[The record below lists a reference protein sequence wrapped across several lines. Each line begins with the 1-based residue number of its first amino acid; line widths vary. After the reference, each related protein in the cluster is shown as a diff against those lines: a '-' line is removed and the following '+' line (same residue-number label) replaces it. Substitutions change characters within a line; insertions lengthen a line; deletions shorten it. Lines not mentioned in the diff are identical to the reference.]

1 MKFISYNVNGLRSAF
16 NKGLKDFIDKEKA
29 DILFIEEIKLP
40 INFKDEL
47 LNIKGYKYCIN
58 YSNKNGYSGVIFY
71 YKKEP
76 INIINKI
83 GYDRFDNEGRFLL
96 LEYET
101 YILIGVYMPHGGRY
115 KENLDYKLE
124 SYNRLFDIL
133 NKYKNKRIILL
144 GDFNIAHTFDDVER
158 AKNNTNNIMFT
169 EEERKEID
177 KIISYN
183 LIDSF
188 RVFNK
193 GKGYYT
199 WFPYAF
205 NAKER
210 NLGWR
215 IDYIFISK
223 DILNKLK
230 KSYILK
236 ETSYSDHC
244 PIISYIDI

>member
-1 MKFISYNVNGLRSAF
+1 MKIISYNVNGLRSAF
-16 NKGLKDFIDKEKA
+16 NNGFKDFINVQKA
-29 DILFIEEIKLP
+29 DILFIEEVKLP
-40 INFKDEL
+40 IAFKSKL
-47 LNIKGYKYCIN
+47 LDIKGYKYHIN
-58 YSNKNGYSGVIFY
+58 YSNKNGYSGVMFY

-76 INIINKI
+76 INIIDKL
-83 GYDRFDNEGRFLL
+83 GYERFDNEGRFLL
-96 LEYET
+96 FEYES
-101 YILIGVYMPHGGRY
+101 YIIIGVYMPHGGRY

-124 SYNRLFDIL
+124 AYEKLFSLLDR
-133 NKYKNKRIILL
+133 YKDKNVILL
-144 GDFNIAHTFDDVER
+144 GDFNVAHTFDDVEK
-158 AKNNTNNIMFT
+158 AKSNINNIMFT
-169 EEERKEID
+169 EEERQKID
-177 KIISYN
+177 KIINYN
-183 LIDSF
+183 FIDAF

-193 GKGYYT
+193 EKGNYT

-236 ETSYSDHC
+236 EASYSDHC
-244 PIISYIDI
+244 PIVACIDI